1 MSDHEAPLTIQHHT
15 WVRGAIHVVEEQ
27 ALKIARKRNLRP
39 DDPAVDDLRSVG
51 KLALYNAVRRYD
63 PAKVK
68 SFAGY
73 ARFRVRGAM
82 LNSLQAT
89 TRTARIEREM
99 ARAMANRMAE
109 YTDDFDILRHDTAE
123 FARRLDELCEHAA
136 TTMFVA
142 GAELARRELDD
153 DQAEGREEYARALL
167 LLGEL
172 VRALKAEERTL
183 LDLLYGC
190 GFDLQAAAERLG
202 VVKTTAWL
210 RLRRLLVSLRREL
223 NKRFVYHA
231 PHPRDDVRVPRVLH
245 DDEGREKPV

>member
-1 MSDHEAPLTIQHHT
+1 MSDQETPLTIQQHT
-15 WVRGAIHVVEEQ
+15 RVKNALPVVEQQ
-27 ALKIARKRNLRP
+27 ALKIARQRHLRP

-51 KLALYNAVRRYD
+51 KLALYDAVRRYD
-63 PAKVK
+63 PEKVK
-68 SFAGY
+68 SFAGF
-73 ARFRVRGAM
+73 AQFRVRGAM
-82 LNSLQAT
+82 LDSLEAT

-99 ARAMANRMAE
+99 ARAMANRMAD
-109 YTDDFDILRHDTAE
+109 YADDFDILRHDTAE
-123 FARRLDELCEHAA
+123 FARRLDEMCEHAA

-142 GAELARRELDD
+142 GAELARRELDE
-153 DQAEGREEYARALL
+153 DQAEGREEYARTLL

-183 LDLLYGC
+183 LDLLFGC

-231 PHPRDDVRVPRVLH
+231 PHPRDDV
-245 DDEGREKPV
+245 PV